1 MLAKATLATM
11 LSAAVMASA
20 CGCAA
25 IGEGPWARRAQEP
38 RAASAAG
45 PEAQDLNEAV
55 TLITNLQYAPAA
67 EKLVGLL
74 ERLEASPDKDAPI
87 TAEATFWLGFCR
99 EKQQRVND
107 AVFLY
112 NQVVERFP
120 GTSPANMAEQ
130 RLREVAVPGYK
141 P

>member
-1 MLAKATLATM
+1 MLARATLATM
-11 LSAAVMASA
+11 LAAAVMASA
-20 CGCAA
+20 CGCGAM
-25 IGEGPWARRAQEP
+25 GEAPWARRAKEP

-45 PEAQDLNEAV
+45 PEAEDLNEAV
-55 TLITNLQYAPAA
+55 TLITNLQYAQAA

-74 ERLEASPDKDAPI
+74 ERLEASPEKDAPI
-87 TAEATFWLGFCR
+87 TAETTFWLGFCR
-99 EKQQRVND
+99 EKQQRAND

-120 GTSPANMAEQ
+120 GTSPAKMAEQ
-130 RLREVAVPGYK
+130 RLREVGVRIDK